1 MKLVIKQPHKLSR
14 LGQLSV
20 PALLGIYLFSN
31 VHADELDTFQFS
43 AGINKLY
50 DSNLFRQSVNET
62 SDQATI
68 STLGVRFDKTYAL
81 QRIMANINY
90 VDNKYEKSDFLNYAA
105 TNYNAAWMWSL
116 TPNLTGVL
124 SSARTQRQ
132 INFRDLQSAVKNV
145 STTTENVFRAE
156 YAPHQVLSLIAGYSE
171 ITTENS
177 QTFNAIASNQRI
189 GIDYGVKYKFATGS
203 YVSLLGHTRNGT
215 VNGRPLNFALQ
226 FDTGFTDYEYD
237 LEFLI
242 ADNGKSNINGKV
254 GYIER
259 QHDNFSLRDYQAYVA
274 NVSYELLLTGKLKSN
289 VGLGRGVS
297 AFETFNSTY
306 SVTDSINAN
315 LSYEISD
322 KIQAGV
328 NVRFSERAFEGRG
341 QFDTSGRT
349 DREHSYGA
357 QISWRPIRNIGFSL
371 SSTKSNRNSTLA
383 QFDFDDVLT
392 SLNLDLKI

>member
-1 MKLVIKQPHKLSR
+1 MWLPSLV
-14 LGQLSV
+14 GMV
-20 PALLGIYLFSN
+20 AVSN
-31 VHADELDTFQFS
+31 VYADELDTFQFS

-81 QRIMANINY
+81 QRVMANVTYI
-90 VDNKYEKSDFLNYAA
+90 DNKYEKSDFLNYSA

-145 STTTENVFRAE
+145 NTTTENTFRAE
-156 YAPHQVLSLIAGYSE
+156 YAPHQVLSLILGYSQVKS
-171 ITTENS
+171 ENDRA
-177 QTFNAIASNQRI
+177 FNAIASNERI
-189 GIDYGVKYKFATGS
+189 GVDYGARYNFPSGS
-203 YVSLLGHTRNGT
+203 YISLLGHRRDGT
-215 VNGRPLNFALQ
+215 VNGRPLNTVLQ

-237 LEFLI
+237 LEVSI
-242 ADNGKSNINGKV
+242 AENGKSNLVGKLGHV
-254 GYIER
+254 ER
-259 QHDNFSLRDYQAYVA
+259 EHDNFPLRDYKAWIGSL
-274 NVSYELLLTGKLKSN
+274 SYQLMWTGKIKSN
-289 VGLGRGVS
+289 FGLSRSVS

-306 SVTDSINAN
+306 SLTDAATASV
-315 LSYEISD
+315 SYEISD
-322 KIQAGV
+322 KIQAGL
-328 NVRFSERAFEGRG
+328 NFRISERDFQGRA

-357 QISWRPIRNIGFSL
+357 NISWRPIKNIGFSL

-383 QFDFDDVLT
+383 QFDFDDTLT
-392 SLNLDLKI
+392 SINVDLKI